1 MLKNK
6 SFFPC
11 LNRQVN
17 NNNNNNGMSAI
28 GVAFALFLCKTIL

>member
-11 LNRQVN
+11 LNRQV

>member
-11 LNRQVN
+11 LDRQVN
-17 NNNNNNGMSAI
+17 NNNDMSAM